1 MQLILLAAPAAF
13 AVGAVTAYLLP
24 ERVRSRSPRWRQGLA
39 LVGALLAALA
49 TAAPTGFALWDA
61 ALRAGLGA
69 AIVLLAARAHPRYV
83 LVGTVVVLAASWDDP
98 VAMAMAGAAVGVAVA
113 TALTVR
119 RQAPFLTSLAGL
131 LTVQAVLRLPTA
143 GFHGRSGF
151 AAVLGLAPLAV
162 SGYLL
167 LRPEHRRNVNRT
179 AVGVAGAAL
188 VAVAVSG
195 VAVVLARPD
204 LDKAVSASRQG
215 LTASR
220 AGRTE
225 EASRQFSGAANAF
238 ADARNTIEAVW
249 AAPGRLV
256 PVVAQH
262 LDLLDAAASSGYELA
277 VTGAESAGVAQV
289 ESLRVENGRLDL
301 ERVRALEEP
310 LASSN
315 SALAAAA
322 TALRE
327 KRSPWIVAPLARA
340 YERQLADVERAA
352 SDTSVALQAVRV
364 LPGLLGGDGPR
375 RYFLA
380 IQQPAELR
388 GSGGIIGNFGELT
401 AVDGDLEVAR
411 FGRDGDLNAAAQANK
426 ATLTGAPPDYVAR
439 YARFTPE
446 LVWQNVTVSPDF
458 PSVAATIKVL
468 YPQSGGQPVDGVVS
482 VDPTALAALL
492 RITGPVSVA
501 PWREPIT
508 ADNAERILHVDQY
521 VLLPTEA
528 RVAFLGLVAETV
540 TRKLTTGSL
549 PPPPELARILAPAV
563 RGHHLLL
570 ASFTPTEQALFA
582 RIGASGALAPRH
594 GETDVVAVV
603 NTNAGGNKLDA
614 FLSREIIYDPGSD
627 GGDRKLAIRLT
638 NSGPADGVPA
648 VVNGSFVGDPP
659 GTNRTYLSV
668 YTPGGLERAT
678 LNGNRLPM
686 ESETEV
692 DLHVYSA
699 FVVIPPGGTAEIRL
713 TLRPEQPGS
722 TRGRLRI
729 HRQPT
734 VIPDRLTLTGR
745 NQVSERRLTEDLVVA
760 RN

>member
-1 MQLILLAAPAAF
+1 MQLSLLAAPAAF
-13 AVGAVTAYLLP
+13 AAGAVIAYLLP

-49 TAAPTGFALWDA
+49 AGTPTGIPLWDA

-83 LVGTVVVLAASWDDP
+83 LAGTVVVLAASWADP
-98 VAMAMAGAAVGVAVA
+98 VAMALAGAAVGVAMA

-119 RQAPFLTSLAGL
+119 RQAPFLTSLAGF
-131 LTVQAVLRLPTA
+131 LTVQAALRLPTG
-143 GFHGRSGF
+143 GFHGRSAL
-151 AAVLGLAPLAV
+151 AALVGLAPLAV
-162 SGYLL
+162 SGFLL

-188 VAVAVSG
+188 AVVAVSG
-195 VAVVLARPD
+195 VAALLARPD
-204 LDKAVSASRQG
+204 LEKAVSASRQG

-225 EASRQFSGAANAF
+225 EASRHFSGAANAF

-277 VTGAESAGVAQV
+277 VTGAESAGVAQA
-289 ESLRVENGRLDL
+289 ESIRVEDGRLDL
-301 ERVRALEEP
+301 ERVRALEQP

-315 SALAAAA
+315 SALAGAA
-322 TALRE
+322 TTLRD

-352 SDTSVALQAVRV
+352 NDTSVALQAVRV

-401 AVDGDLEVAR
+401 AVDGDLQVAK
-411 FGRDGDLNAAAQANK
+411 FGRDGDLNTAAQANK

-446 LVWQNVTVSPDF
+446 LVWQNVTASPDF

-468 YPQSGGQPVDGVVS
+468 YPQSGGQPIDGVVS

-501 PWREPIT
+501 PWPEPIT

-521 VLLPTEA
+521 VSLPTEA
-528 RVAFLGLVAETV
+528 RVVFLGLVAEAV
-540 TRKLTTGSL
+540 TRRLTTGSL

-570 ASFTPTEQALFA
+570 ASFTPAEQALFA
-582 RIGASGALAPRH
+582 RIGASGALAPRQ
-594 GETDVVAVV
+594 GESDVIAVV

-614 FLSREIIYDPGSD
+614 FLSREITYDPGD
-627 GGDRKLAIRLT
+627 GGARKLDIRLT

-668 YTPGGLERAT
+668 YTPGGLEKAT
-678 LNGNRLPM
+678 LNGKRLPM

-760 RN
+760 TT